1 MNDLADLIA
10 RWLQVAARTA
20 PLQWVLRLALLA
32 AGLGA
37 CLLTQ
42 LWLDVFISPVL
53 FVLAAVALVASAL
66 KPDTGLPGVFLT
78 LLLVWWFIGGW
89 HAAWWHAATVSLLVA
104 VVHLS
109 AAWAA
114 SGPSHQTARR
124 SMLTPLAR
132 TTLLYLAACGLGIAV
147 VVVISQVSSD
157 LVARG
162 WVWIVLAAAGVAV
175 VAGRVLPRRR

>member
-42 LWLDVFISPVL
+42 FWLDVFISPVL
-53 FVLAAVALVASAL
+53 FGLATLALVASAL
-66 KPDTGLPGVFLT
+66 KPDTGLPGVFLAV
-78 LLLVWWFIGGW
+78 LLIWWFVGGW
-89 HAAWWHAATVSLLVA
+89 DATWWQAATVSLLVA
-104 VVHLS
+104 VVHLA

-114 SGPSHQTARR
+114 TGPSHQTARR
-124 SMLTPLAR
+124 SMVAPLGRSA
-132 TTLLYLAACGLGIAV
+132 LLYLGACVVGIAV
-147 VVVISQVSSD
+147 VVGLSHLSPQV
-157 LVARG
+157 VARG

-175 VAGRVLPRRR
+175 VAGLVLPRRG